1 VESKQ
6 QEDTLSQITNEQEDK
21 LNVDEDSLD
30 RIFGANFDDDS
41 FASLDST
48 TIVSHYST
56 RSRSRSQSSN
66 LINTVTSTNKAPTD
80 LSGDAAVSKPRQRRI
95 DKIKMK
101 RKQQEN
107 ENEKKNR
114 LECEYSFCE
123 RNLHIFR
130 RK

>member
-41 FASLDST
+41 FALLDST
-48 TIVSHYST
+48 TIISHYTT
-56 RSRSRSQSSN
+56 RSRTRSQSSN
-66 LINTVTSTNKAPTD
+66 LINTVTTNKAPTD
-80 LSGDAAVSKPRQRRI
+80 LSGDAAVRKPRQRRI

-107 ENEKKNR
+107 ENEKKQIR
-114 LECEYSFCE
+114 V
-123 RNLHIFR
+123 
-130 RK
+130 